1 MIKVYDG
8 TDENVIN
15 LGKLIYYKQPQICN
29 NDERLFENPSEPSC
43 SKIILDNEEI
53 DSIEINQS
61 LPSTKIYLT
70 YFQHC
75 LMNNKIQI
83 LQILHH
89 TVPNFNIEIKST
101 LCLIP
106 TAVLHL

>member
-1 MIKVYDG
+1 MIKVDDG
-8 TDENVIN
+8 TDENVMN
-15 LGKLIYYKQPQICN
+15 LSKLIYYKQPKICN
-29 NDERLFENPSEPSC
+29 NDERPFENPSEPSS

-61 LPSTKIYLT
+61 LPSTEIYLT

-89 TVPNFNIEIKST
+89 TVPNLNI
-101 LCLIP
+101 
-106 TAVLHL
+106 